1 MAGMTSAF
9 GLMSNDDDD
18 GANVAGH
25 RRGNAG
31 AEAWIEGMVLMAES
45 EYNTITS
52 LLTSLSPP
60 SSTATIQS
68 TFSRILRSP
77 LSTFSIQFS
86 SIHSHI
92 RRHLITHTFFAL
104 DLLGAM
110 QGTSTLG
117 NGSAAN
123 RWDNIMLTCAGK
135 GRESGRDEGADG
147 AIMTETI
154 LSIRGTLMQVFPKFI
169 EDIRIMP
176 GMREGEVP
184 STTVNEITYSGL
196 KFIKQLVDYR
206 DVVSPL
212 LQTLGAGNWMM
223 SRGILSSQLG
233 ETGEQLLVSAMRSAN
248 TSYLD
253 AWGPV
258 VSALMD
264 EQVQPQ
270 RGAKLAGLG
279 GGGEKAAVKDRF
291 A

>member
-1 MAGMTSAF
+1 
-9 GLMSNDDDD
+9 
-18 GANVAGH
+18 
-25 RRGNAG
+25 
-31 AEAWIEGMVLMAES
+31 
-45 EYNTITS
+45 
-52 LLTSLSPP
+52 
-60 SSTATIQS
+60 
-68 TFSRILRSP
+68 
-77 LSTFSIQFS
+77 
-86 SIHSHI
+86 
-92 RRHLITHTFFAL
+92 
-104 DLLGAM
+104 M

-223 SRGILSSQLG
+223 SRGTAPVLSLGFEGEEEGIL
-233 ETGEQLLVSAMRSAN
+233 
-248 TSYLD
+248 TSYLND
-253 AWGPV
+253 VLATV
-258 VSALMD
+258 LSAL
-264 EQVQPQ
+264 EARSRAIRQLST
-270 RGAKLAGLG
+270 ASIFLLK
-279 GGGEKAAVKDRF
+279 
-291 A
+291 